1 MPEETTTTE
10 SSPETQEAPQLVA
23 PREDPLLQ
31 ALWKDLGRVEGDEK
45 DISPA
50 PVTDSASSGNSE
62 PAELEGGN
70 QDALSQDSSSAK
82 ALDGDEGDS
91 NQADE
96 KSKFSIRHQP
106 MVTEDTVKNAVREA
120 VAESMPTSTESVT
133 PPEDEQKDP
142 EEGLLEEQR
151 EELELAR
158 IAEKSYPDKYKG
170 LANSL
175 LSYYEKLEAYATTAI
190 GDDPDRS
197 FGEDDDQYQDWVS
210 RNRPKFSENDRERAE
225 RTLIENRAYERAK
238 TEVSSQY
245 TELER
250 RQKALEMKPQI
261 DSRIESFGKSIL
273 SSSEV
278 DAAKA
283 IIKSGFDGAAEE
295 FPLESS
301 VYKDTINQ
309 AKNLAGE
316 YLGFVHGLKEF
327 DYNNSQHK
335 WLLEFINHNGE
346 WFEKNGGQ
354 SRTKDGKSFVSRA
367 RYSELHA
374 AGKANDHWTFDHED
388 ILDLLGA
395 NALHEANHHIEST
408 NDTAKKYGFVRPAQ
422 GNSASRENQ
431 EAHMTDQHEDIQPM
445 SPTISNPSVG
455 PGNAD
460 SDTSSSV
467 RMGNDVL
474 QTLGMK

>member
-1 MPEETTTTE
+1 MPEETTTE

-31 ALWKDLGRVEGDEK
+31 ALWRDLGRVEGDEK

-50 PVTDSASSGNSE
+50 PVTDSASDDTRE
-62 PAELEGGN
+62 LPADDGGS
-70 QDALSQDSSSAK
+70 QDALSQDESPPQAI
-82 ALDGDEGDS
+82 DGDEG
-91 NQADE
+91 

-175 LSYYEKLEAYATTAI
+175 LSYYDKLEEYATTAI

-210 RNRPKFSENDRERAE
+210 RNRPSFSENDRERAE

-238 TEVSSQY
+238 NEVSSQY

-261 DSRIESFGKSIL
+261 DSKIESFGKSIL
-273 SSSEV
+273 SASEV

-301 VYKDTINQ
+301 VYRDTITQ
-309 AKNLAGE
+309 AKTLAGE

-374 AGKANDHWTFDHED
+374 AGKANDHWTFDHDD

-395 NALHEANHHIEST
+395 NALHEANHSIDST
-408 NDTAKKYGFVRPAQ
+408 NDTAKKYGFVRSAQ
-422 GNSASRENQ
+422 GNSASGGNQ
-431 EAHMTDQHEDIQPM
+431 EDQHEDIQPM
-445 SPTISNPSVG
+445 NPTISNPSVG

-474 QTLGMK
+474 QALGMK